1 MWLKSESEVPQSCP
15 ILWDPM
21 DCSLPGSSVHGI
33 FQARVLEWVAIPF
46 SRGSSGMCKCL
57 PRSCIYSGWIFGSGN
72 IGLKKTNI
80 LWFLGCVCVLSQ
92 HSTLCDPMDC
102 SPLGSS
108 VHGILQARRLEWV
121 VMPSSRGSSWP
132 RDQTCISWNAGD
144 SSLLSHL
151 GLVHVAKCSLEGCHT
166 ESCKLEQ
173 HSVIL
178 FKSHSF

>member
-21 DCSLPGSSVHGI
+21 DCSLSGSSVHGI

-102 SPLGSS
+102 SLPDSSIHGISQARVLEWAAMSFSMRSPYSTFILSILPHQETILSILLFWGLGGPTICWWAYFLEGSS
-108 VHGILQARRLEWV
+108 FG
-121 VMPSSRGSSWP
+121 
-132 RDQTCISWNAGD
+132 N
-144 SSLLSHL
+144 
-151 GLVHVAKCSLEGCHT
+151 
-166 ESCKLEQ
+166 
-173 HSVIL
+173 
-178 FKSHSF
+178 F